1 MKFWVNNQFNI
12 SKSAEGT
19 IGNIFSENRL
29 FNHFQRHFN
38 YRPLLQRSQPNLFY
52 RPQIAFG
59 ADTRRAYI
67 AFSEGNKLEK

>member
-1 MKFWVNNQFNI
+1 VGNRI
-12 SKSAEGT
+12 AATSKDSQT